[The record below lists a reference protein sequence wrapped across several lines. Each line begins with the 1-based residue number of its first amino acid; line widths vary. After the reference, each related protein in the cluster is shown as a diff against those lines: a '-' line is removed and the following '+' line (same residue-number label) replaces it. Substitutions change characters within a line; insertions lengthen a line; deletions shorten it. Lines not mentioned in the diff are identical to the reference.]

1 LAHEG
6 SEGVGSAAVAGEAK
20 ASLGVLILG
29 ALVRADAVASSK
41 AAALSLLAL
50 PCDALFVCVCVCA
63 RVYCKRESSTYAR
76 EKIKR
81 DEERGYERE
90 I

>member
-1 LAHEG
+1 MAHEG

-50 PCDALFVCVCVCA
+50 PCDALFVCVCA
-63 RVYCKRESSTYAR
+63 RAFIVRESSTYAR